1 MSGIVRDPEKVPAGT
16 ARLEC
21 VRCKKQHPISDIE
34 WLGDPLRCS
43 ACDEVGLVSRRHDRV
58 ADKYPGKLGERFTT
72 IPLALLDSDNG
83 LDLTPTELLVVIVL
97 NSFRW
102 RSDDLVYPSQERI
115 ASMTGL
121 ARRTV
126 QRTLDRLAA
135 DGLIHVW
142 NERHGSFPR
151 NVYEIRPLLDA
162 LAVGAKRPLPLF

>member
-21 VRCKKQHPISDIE
+21 VHCQKQHPIKDIE

-43 ACDEVGLVSRRHDRV
+43 ACDEVGLAPRRHDRV

-72 IPLALLDSDNG
+72 IPLALLDSHNG

-102 RSDDLVYPSQERI
+102 RSDDLVYPSQELI

-121 ARRTV
+121 SRRSV

-135 DGLIHVW
+135 DGLVHVW

-162 LAVGAKRPLPLF
+162 LAFGGRRPLPLF